1 MTKDLTLYLDEFSR
15 QALERLAGSTG
26 GSPSR
31 AVRVACTYYLSE
43 RGSERLAW
51 RVPRFASTA
60 GLDYRVNV
68 EVDDALWLALS
79 KEAAEQGV
87 STDTLTIHA
96 VLYFLADVDSGR
108 RIGLLESA
116 IRDADA

>member
-1 MTKDLTLYLDEFSR
+1 
-15 QALERLAGSTG
+15 
-26 GSPSR
+26 
-31 AVRVACTYYLSE
+31 
-43 RGSERLAW
+43 
-51 RVPRFASTA
+51 
-60 GLDYRVNV
+60 
-68 EVDDALWLALS
+68 LWLALS